1 VQQGIGKP
9 MSSLAMKVAASFRH
23 PGAVPSFQLDR
34 GADCV
39 YIVYGPPIGG
49 AWPALPPGGASQ
61 QVRMTTVVESARD
74 VPDFALQAGDVVAEF
89 IIAVPDDAV
98 LSGATLDYA
107 EVFAAS
113 PERLKE
119 WFEGKAIL
127 IGDAR
132 TGRDGPHKHPS
143 GRMLYG
149 FTAQAVATDALI
161 REATI
166 KRPGFVSLL
175 GVFIHASFLLD
186 AVGVVLGAL
195 LGWLVVS
202 GRWRAILLCTVTIAG
217 VAVSF
222 LAYQSYLYLFNP
234 VVSIIGVVLST
245 ILVAW
250 IVRVRLA
257 RLRQLS

>member
-1 VQQGIGKP
+1 
-9 MSSLAMKVAASFRH
+9 
-23 PGAVPSFQLDR
+23 
-34 GADCV
+34 
-39 YIVYGPPIGG
+39 
-49 AWPALPPGGASQ
+49 
-61 QVRMTTVVESARD
+61 
-74 VPDFALQAGDVVAEF
+74 
-89 IIAVPDDAV
+89 
-98 LSGATLDYA
+98 
-107 EVFAAS
+107 
-113 PERLKE
+113 
-119 WFEGKAIL
+119 
-127 IGDAR
+127 
-132 TGRDGPHKHPS
+132 
-143 GRMLYG
+143 MLYG

-234 VVSIIGVVLST
+234 VVSLIGVVLST